1 MLTKTAKNFKEFYIQ
16 VCLQEMSSTT
26 NKVDWN
32 ESAKAIRQELEE
44 TPFREIVMMAIDEGL
59 IESSDEIYLKQKE
72 QIVKTRTFQFPNG
85 GHSMR
90 KLALELYALGE
101 SCVELHIEGNANKQ
115 ELWFETTDEGN
126 EVTARALADRLL
138 LAGTR
143 FTVEVVDSYR
153 VRELDGSSTT
163 NYIFSM
169 GVHTKVSDIMSY
181 PELYCK

>member
-1 MLTKTAKNFKEFYIQ
+1 MLSKTALEFKEFYIQ
-16 VCLQEMSSTT
+16 VCLQEMANCTSQE
-26 NKVDWN
+26 DWYDAAM
-32 ESAKAIRQELEE
+32 SIRQELEA
-44 TPFREIVMMAIDEGL
+44 TPFREIVMMAIDDGL
-59 IESSDEIYLKQKE
+59 IESSDDIYLKEKE
-72 QIVKTRTFQFPNG
+72 QTVKTRTFEFPNG